1 MEIEKEKENRLLEK
15 EISIRRKDEKWVK
28 GICVFL
34 NDVFL
39 TLRINPSKEVS
50 IPWDD
55 VKEIISPAD
64 KNLEEFRESK
74 K

>member
-1 MEIEKEKENRLLEK
+1 MEIEKEKENRLLGK
-15 EISIRRKDEKWVK
+15 DISIRRKDEKWVK

-39 TLRINPSKEVS
+39 TLRINPNKEVS
-50 IPWDD
+50 IPWDY

-64 KNLEEFRESK
+64 KNLEEYK
-74 K
+74 